1 MVLTELSPIIMNNS
15 YTNKNI
21 DSSKSLSLDWNIVQ
35 SEMKNKLGLD
45 VFDSWLKKIDFL
57 EEFNNYVLLSVPT
70 RFIRDWITS
79 RYLDQILQIIK
90 LQKKEIIRVEFK
102 IFNQEK
108 NKNTDKNLINQSS
121 ELKENVSFIKDS
133 YLQYNR
139 IDPNKRFDNFLTSSS
154 NKLAYEA
161 SLKVSE
167 NIAQYNPLYIYGG
180 VGMGKTHLL
189 NSIGLE
195 LKKNNKVMFISAERF
210 MYQFVKSL
218 KSNEMVKFK
227 EYFRNTDI
235 LLIDD
240 IQFMNGKEAMQEEF
254 FHTFNALLDK
264 GSQIIVSADRAPN
277 KLSRIQE
284 RIKSRFSGGLVVDI
298 QKPDY
303 ELRKKIIEH
312 KAEELNS
319 LYSDKINVSKEIQ
332 NFLSTEITASI
343 RELVG
348 AINRIVSFSR
358 IYKKTPNLSEIKVVL
373 KDLLN
378 LAENKVTIDLIQ
390 TLVCKFFKI
399 SKNEMLSSRRSRYL
413 VRPRQVAIYLTKILT
428 SKSLPEIGREFS
440 NRDHTTIIHSVKTIE
455 KLKEK
460 DPDMVD
466 NINKLKN
473 QILYN
478 NTENEI

>member
-1 MVLTELSPIIMNNS
+1 MNNS
-15 YTNKNI
+15 FKNKEL
-21 DSSKSLSLDWNIVQ
+21 DSLKASSLDWSIIQ
-35 SEMKNKLGLD
+35 TQMKNKLGLEIYE
-45 VFDSWLKKIDFL
+45 SWLKKINFL
-57 EEFNNYVLLSVPT
+57 EEFNNYVLVSVPT

-79 RYLDQILQIIK
+79 RYLDQILQIIRGF
-90 LQKKEIIRVEFK
+90 KKDIIR
-102 IFNQEK
+102 I
-108 NKNTDKNLINQSS
+108 
-121 ELKENVSFIKDS
+121 ELKIIDKKITKDEVNKEGFQNIEDKENISFIKDS

-139 IDPNKRFDNFLTSSS
+139 IDPNKRFGNFLIGPS

-161 SLKVSE
+161 SIKVSDH
-167 NIAQYNPLYIYGG
+167 ISYYNPLYIYGG

-189 NSIGLE
+189 NAIGLK

-210 MYQFVKSL
+210 MYQFVKSI
-218 KSNEMVKFK
+218 KSNDMVRFK

-235 LLIDD
+235 LIIDD

-264 GSQIIVSADRAPN
+264 GSQIIISADRAPN

-298 QKPDY
+298 QKPDF
-303 ELRKKIIEH
+303 ELRKKIVEQKI
-312 KAEELNS
+312 EELNK
-319 LYSDKINVSKEIQ
+319 LYSDKIKISKEIQ
-332 NFLSTEITASI
+332 DFISTEISASI

-358 IYKKTPNLSEIKVVL
+358 IYNKMPNLAETKVIL

-378 LAENKVTIDLIQ
+378 LSENKVTIDLIQ

-413 VRPRQVAIYLTKILT
+413 VRPRQTAIYLTKILT

-455 KLKEK
+455 KLKEN
-460 DPDMVD
+460 DAEMVE
-466 NINKLKN
+466 NISKLKN

-478 NTENEI
+478 NKDNEI

>member
-1 MVLTELSPIIMNNS
+1 MNNS
-15 YTNKNI
+15 TTNKNI
-21 DSSKSLSLDWNIVQ
+21 ETQNQTNLDWSLIQ
-35 SEMKNKLGLD
+35 SQMKNKLGIEI
-45 VFDSWLKKIDFL
+45 FESWLKKINFV
-57 EEFNNYVLLSVPT
+57 EEFNNYILLTVPT

-79 RYLDQILQIIK
+79 RYLDQILQIIRSHK
-90 LQKKEIIRVEFK
+90 KDIIRIEFKIADLKTSNEDNKKEIVRDA
-102 IFNQEK
+102 NDEK
-108 NKNTDKNLINQSS
+108 
-121 ELKENVSFIKDS
+121 NVSFIKDS

-139 IDPNKRFDNFLTSSS
+139 IDPNKRFDNFLTGSS

-161 SLKVSE
+161 SIKVSE
-167 NIAQYNPLYIYGG
+167 NISHYNPLYIYGG

-210 MYQFVKSL
+210 MYQFVKSI
-218 KSNEMVKFK
+218 KANDMVKFK

-303 ELRKKIIEH
+303 ELRKKIVEQ
-312 KAEELNS
+312 KTEELNK
-319 LYSDKINVSKEIQ
+319 LYSDQISISKEIQ
-332 NFLSTEITASI
+332 GYISTEITTSI

-358 IYKKTPNLSEIKVVL
+358 IYNKAPNLAETKVVL

-378 LAENKVTIDLIQ
+378 ISENKVTIDLIQ
-390 TLVCKFFKI
+390 TLVCRFFKI

-413 VRPRQVAIYLTKILT
+413 VRPRQTAIYLTKILT

-460 DPDMVD
+460 DPEMLE

-478 NTENEI
+478 NKENEI

>member
-1 MVLTELSPIIMNNS
+1 MNN
-15 YTNKNI
+15 TFINKNHNNL
-21 DSSKSLSLDWNIVQ
+21 KSEKLDWSLIQ
-35 SEMKNKLGLD
+35 ADMKNKLGQD
-45 VFDSWLKKIDFL
+45 IYESWLKKIDFVDEL
-57 EEFNNYVLLSVPT
+57 NNYVLLSVPT

-79 RYLDQILQIIK
+79 RYLDQILHTIRNY
-90 LQKKEIIRVEFK
+90 KKEIIRIEFK
-102 IFNQEK
+102 IIEV
-108 NKNTDKNLINQSS
+108 NKNNHVESVLENNQ
-121 ELKENVSFIKDS
+121 ENVSFIKDS
-133 YLQYNR
+133 YLLYNR
-139 IDPNKRFDNFLTSSS
+139 IDSNKRFENFLTGSS

-161 SLKVSE
+161 SLKITE
-167 NIAQYNPLYIYGG
+167 NASNYNPLYIYGG

-189 NSIGLE
+189 NAIGLE
-195 LKKNNKVMFISAERF
+195 LKKNSKILFVSAERF
-210 MYQFVKSL
+210 MYQFVKSI
-218 KSNEMVKFK
+218 KTNDMVKFK
-227 EYFRNTDI
+227 EYFRNTDV

-264 GSQIIVSADRAPN
+264 GSKIIISADRAPN

-303 ELRKKIIEH
+303 ELRKKIVEKKI
-312 KAEELNS
+312 EELNN
-319 LYSDKINVSKEIQ
+319 LHPDQIKISKDIQ
-332 NFLSTEITASI
+332 DFICTEITTSV

-348 AINRIVSFSR
+348 AINRTISFSR
-358 IYKKTPNLSEIKVVL
+358 IYKKVPNLTEIKVVL

-378 LAENKVTIDLIQ
+378 LTENKVTIDLIQ
-390 TLVCKFFKI
+390 TLVCRFFKI

-413 VRPRQVAIYLTKILT
+413 VRPRQTAIYLTKILT

-460 DPDMVD
+460 DSEMVE

-478 NTENEI
+478 NKENEI

>member
-1 MVLTELSPIIMNNS
+1 MSINNITQNLENTS
-15 YTNKNI
+15 SQGI
-21 DSSKSLSLDWNIVQ
+21 DWSLIQRD
-35 SEMKNKLGLD
+35 MKNKLGTD
-45 VFDSWLKKIDFL
+45 IYDSWLRKIDFI
-57 EEFNNYVLLSVPT
+57 EEMNNYVLLSVST

-90 LQKKEIIRVEFK
+90 RYKKDLTRIEFK
-102 IFNQEK
+102 IIEK
-108 NKNTDKNLINQSS
+108 ETDHAVKDNISS
-121 ELKENVSFIKDS
+121 NEKDVNVSFIKDT

-139 IDPNKRFDNFLTSSS
+139 IDPNKRFDNFVTGKS

-167 NIAQYNPLYIYGG
+167 NISHYNPLYIYGG

-189 NSIGLE
+189 NSIGLS
-195 LKKNNKVMFISAERF
+195 LKEKHKVMFISAERF
-210 MYQFVKSL
+210 MYQFVKSI
-218 KSNEMVKFK
+218 KSNDMVRFK

-254 FHTFNALLDK
+254 FYTFNALLDK
-264 GSQIIVSADRAPN
+264 GSQIIISADRAPN
-277 KLSRIQE
+277 KLSRIQD
-284 RIKSRFSGGLVVDI
+284 RIKSRFAGGLVVDI
-298 QKPDY
+298 QKPDA
-303 ELRKKIIEH
+303 ELRNNIVKQ
-312 KAEELNS
+312 KAEELNGFYANQLNIS
-319 LYSDKINVSKEIQ
+319 EEIQ
-332 NFLSTEITASI
+332 KFISTEIKTSI

-348 AINRIVSFSR
+348 ALNRVVSFSR
-358 IYKKTPNLSEIKVVL
+358 IYDKSPNLSEVKVVL

-378 LAENKVTIDLIQ
+378 IGENKVTIDLIQ
-390 TLVCKFFKI
+390 TTVCKFFKI

-413 VRPRQVAIYLTKILT
+413 VRPRQTAIYLTKILT

-455 KLKEK
+455 KLKEN
-460 DPDMVD
+460 DLEMTN
-466 NINKLKN
+466 NINNLKN

-478 NTENEI
+478 KENEI

>member
-1 MVLTELSPIIMNNS
+1 MN
-15 YTNKNI
+15 NKNI
-21 DSSKSLSLDWNIVQ
+21 LNKNTENFTSTKLDWSIIQ
-35 SEMKNKLGLD
+35 SEMRNKLGND
-45 VFDSWLKKIDFL
+45 IYESWLKKISFVDEL
-57 EEFNNYVLLSVPT
+57 KNYVLLSVST

-90 LQKKEIIRVEFK
+90 IYKKDINRVELKINEKKDENINQISQKEI
-102 IFNQEK
+102 
-108 NKNTDKNLINQSS
+108 SS
-121 ELKENVSFIKDS
+121 LYENGNVAFIKDT
-133 YLQYNR
+133 YLQYNT
-139 IDPNKRFDNFLTSSS
+139 IDSNKKFENFIIGSS
-154 NKLAYEA
+154 NKLAFEA
-161 SLKVSE
+161 SKKITE
-167 NIAQYNPLYIYGG
+167 NISRYNPLYIYGG

-189 NSIGLE
+189 NAIGLS
-195 LKKNNKVMFISAERF
+195 LKEKNKVMFISAERF
-210 MYQFVKSL
+210 MYQFVKSI

-254 FHTFNALLDK
+254 FHTFNALIDK
-264 GSQIIVSADRAPN
+264 GSQIIISADRAPN

-298 QKPDY
+298 QKSNYD
-303 ELRKKIIEH
+303 LRHKIVKI
-312 KAEELNS
+312 KTEELNVF
-319 LYSDKINVSKEIQ
+319 YSNQINISDEIKK
-332 NFLSTEITASI
+332 FISSEIKTSI

-358 IYKKTPNLSEIKVVL
+358 IYNKAPNISETKVIL

-378 LAENKVTIDLIQ
+378 LPENKVTIDLIQ
-390 TLVCKFFKI
+390 STVCKFYKI

-413 VRPRQVAIYLTKILT
+413 VRPRQTAIYLTKILT

-455 KLKEK
+455 KLKK
-460 DPDMVD
+460 DDPELNN
-466 NINKLKN
+466 NIDTLKN
-473 QILYN
+473 KILYN
-478 NTENEI
+478 KENEV